1 MTGRPNPELVLSLDV
16 TQKQGDQ
23 GSMVKGHGD
32 VESQGKVLLDE
43 IVVPEKSGF

>member
-1 MTGRPNPELVLSLDV
+1 MTGCPNPEPVLSLDV

-23 GSMVKGHGD
+23 VRTVTGHGD

-43 IVVPEKSGF
+43 IAVPGKSGF